1 MEIRQLRAFIA
12 IAELGT
18 FTAGALRVHVTQ
30 AAISM
35 QIRQLE
41 NELGARLFIRAPRRV
56 MLTEAGEQLLQRAR
70 QILRDHDAALDEIA
84 ELAGAERGRLR
95 VGSASAMVTTDVL
108 PQLLKE
114 VRRKHSRAEVTVASG
129 TSEALVQ
136 QILSGEIDIAFV
148 SLPVEARG
156 INTERLTQDQLVAVA
171 SPRHR
176 LAKQKTISAYTLAGE
191 KLILGER
198 GGNTRRLI
206 DLFFAQAG
214 VSLHVSMELSR
225 QAAIRRMVEADMG
238 VGIVPLQTVRDE
250 VERGRLIR
258 WWIEGAQINWE
269 MGLAR
274 LAGGYESPIS
284 QTFIKLSRDY
294 FRGNPECRRQENSNG
309 VGQEAREEIVLIISS
324 EYLNQA
330 FNILFIVKEMR
341 RHTNPLR
348 LLRDDHPLLGQP

>member
-41 NELGARLFIRAPRRV
+41 NELGARLFVRAPRRV

-70 QILRDHDAALDEIA
+70 QIIRDHDAALDEIA

-114 VRRKHSRAEVTVASG
+114 VRRRHSRAEVTVASG

-171 SPRHR
+171 SPLHR

-225 QAAIRRMVEADMG
+225 QAAIRRMVEEDMG
-238 VGIVPLQTVRDE
+238 VGIVPLQTVQDE
-250 VERGRLIR
+250 VNKGRLVR

-274 LAGGYESPIS
+274 LAGGYESPIA

-294 FRGNPECRRQENSNG
+294 FAEAAKTAAGRKIRSI
-309 VGQEAREEIVLIISS
+309 VGKKRA
-324 EYLNQA
+324 
-330 FNILFIVKEMR
+330 KK
-341 RHTNPLR
+341 
-348 LLRDDHPLLGQP
+348 

>member
-1 MEIRQLRAFIA
+1 MEIRQLRAFVT

-41 NELGARLFIRAPRRV
+41 NELGAKLFIRAPRRV

-70 QILRDHDAALDEIA
+70 QILRDHDAAIDEIA

-95 VGSASAMVTTDVL
+95 IGSASAMVTTDVL
-108 PQLLKE
+108 PKLLKE
-114 VRRKHSRAEVTVASG
+114 IRRQHAGAEVTVVSG

-136 QILSGEIDIAFV
+136 HILAGELDVAFV

-156 INTERLTQDQLVAVA
+156 INTERLSQDQLVAIA

-214 VSLHVSMELSR
+214 VALHVSMELSR
-225 QAAIRRMVEADMG
+225 LAAIRRMVEEDMG
-238 VGIVPLQTVRDE
+238 VGIVPLQTVTDA
-250 VERGRLIR
+250 VEKGRLVR

-269 MGLAR
+269 LGIAR
-274 LAGGYESPIS
+274 LTGGYESPIT
-284 QTFIKLSRDY
+284 QTFIKISRNY
-294 FRGNPECRRQENSNG
+294 FSDSPKPAAPKKSKPVPRKKAG
-309 VGQEAREEIVLIISS
+309 
-324 EYLNQA
+324 
-330 FNILFIVKEMR
+330 KK
-341 RHTNPLR
+341 
-348 LLRDDHPLLGQP
+348 

>member
-18 FTAGALRVHVTQ
+18 FTAGAQRVHVTQ

-70 QILRDHDAALDEIA
+70 QILRDHDAAIDEIA

-95 VGSASAMVTTDVL
+95 IGSASAMVTTDVL
-108 PQLLKE
+108 PGLLKAL
-114 VRRKHSRAEVTVASG
+114 RQQHSGAEVTVSSG

-136 QILSGEIDIAFV
+136 QILAGELDLAFV

-156 INTERLTQDQLVAVA
+156 INTERLSQDQLVAVA

-176 LAKQKTISAYTLAGE
+176 LAKQRTISAYSLAGE

-206 DLFFAQAG
+206 DQFFAQAG
-214 VSLHVSMELSR
+214 VTLQVSMELSR
-225 QAAIRRMVEADMG
+225 QAAIRRMVEEDMG
-238 VGIVPLQTVRDE
+238 VGIVPLQTVTE
-250 VERGRLIR
+250 AVEKGRLVR

-269 MGLAR
+269 LGVAR
-274 LAGGYESPIS
+274 LTGGYESPIV
-284 QTFIKLSRDY
+284 QTFIKLARDH
-294 FRGNPECRRQENSNG
+294 FDGESERSKSTKKPRQAPAKKHG
-309 VGQEAREEIVLIISS
+309 
-324 EYLNQA
+324 
-330 FNILFIVKEMR
+330 K
-341 RHTNPLR
+341 
-348 LLRDDHPLLGQP
+348 